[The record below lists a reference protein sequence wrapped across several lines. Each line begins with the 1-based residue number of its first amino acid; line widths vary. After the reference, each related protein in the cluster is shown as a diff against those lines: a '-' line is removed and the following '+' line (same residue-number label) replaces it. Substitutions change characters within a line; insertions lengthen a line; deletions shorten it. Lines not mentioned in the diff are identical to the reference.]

1 MALALVAARRE
12 ELAAVL
18 RLSPWRPWGSRSQ
31 SAWRQRRAPEG
42 ALAYQRRDHTVSAIL
57 TGAGRA
63 QTERAM
69 SWLMENERP
78 DSILSIGFAG
88 ACTPNLDVG
97 DLVLATRLHHIGGS
111 PFDWDL
117 ESLSPNSPDSPTS
130 PNFKDSKDDGVRSAP
145 KIHDEL
151 VADADMLEK
160 ARTAVE
166 MNGIDF
172 TPAPTLTVD
181 SLVRTSGL
189 SAWLGEAYG
198 VAAVDR
204 ESYWVAA
211 AAASAGVPCLSVRS
225 IAYGV
230 NETLPEMASRLPD
243 TPSGGRFGPV
253 FRHGTRH
260 PRTMWRHMSDLRT
273 ARNAVATLT
282 EVLTGS
288 AIIANGEG
296 P

>member
-1 MALALVAARRE
+1 MTLALVAARRE

-18 RLSPWRPWGSRSQ
+18 SRGAWRPWRQRSEG
-31 SAWRQRRAPEG
+31 AWRQRRAPEG
-42 ALAYQRRDHTVSAIL
+42 ALAYQRRDHSVSMIL

-69 SWLMENERP
+69 TWLLGTERP

-97 DLVLATRLHHIGGS
+97 DLVLATRLHHIEGS
-111 PFDWDL
+111 PFDWDP
-117 ESLSPNSPDSPTS
+117 ESLNPTDPQS
-130 PNFKDSKDDGVRSAP
+130 GGSQSDARRE
-145 KIHDEL
+145 EL
-151 VADADMLEK
+151 VADAEMLEI
-160 ARTAVE
+160 ARSAVE

-172 TPAPTLTVD
+172 MPSPTLTVD

-189 SAWLGEAYG
+189 SAWLGETYG
-198 VAAVDR
+198 VSAVDR

-211 AAASAGVPCLSVRS
+211 AAARAGVPCLNVRS

-230 NETLPEMASRLPD
+230 DETLPEVVSRLPD
-243 TPSGGRFGPV
+243 TPSGGRFGPI
-253 FRHGTRH
+253 FKHGVRH
-260 PRTMWRHMSDLRT
+260 PREMWHYMHAVRS

-282 EVLTGS
+282 TVLTGS
-288 AIIANGEG
+288 EAFSDGINA
-296 P
+296 

>member
-18 RLSPWRPWGSRSQ
+18 RLGAWRPWSTRSE

-42 ALAYQRRDHTVSAIL
+42 TLAYQRRDHGVSAIL
-57 TGAGRA
+57 TGAGRVR
-63 QTERAM
+63 TERGM
-69 SWLMENERP
+69 DWLLNTEKP
-78 DSILSIGFAG
+78 DSILSLGFAG
-88 ACTPNLDVG
+88 ACSPNLDVG
-97 DLVLATRLHHIGGS
+97 DLVLATSVQHIEGS
-111 PFDWDL
+111 PFDWDP
-117 ESLSPNSPDSPTS
+117 ESLNRANAEEESP
-130 PNFKDSKDDGVRSAP
+130 GAVR
-145 KIHDEL
+145 EL
-151 VADADMLEK
+151 VADSNLLEK

-172 TPAPTLTVD
+172 MPAPTLTVD
-181 SLVRTSGL
+181 SLVRTAGL
-189 SAWLGEAYG
+189 SAWLGDTYG
-198 VAAVDR
+198 ISAVDR

-230 NETLPEMASRLPD
+230 NETLPELATRLPD

-253 FRHGTRH
+253 FRHSVMH
-260 PRTMWRHMSDLRT
+260 PREVWRFTKSLRT

-282 EVLTGS
+282 GVLTT
-288 AIIANGEG
+288 NGALTRAS
-296 P
+296 

>member
-18 RLSPWRPWGSRSQ
+18 HLGPWQPWGRRSQ
-31 SAWRQRRAPEG
+31 SEWRQRRAPEG

-69 SWLMENERP
+69 SWLIENERP
-78 DSILSIGFAG
+78 DSILSLGFAG

-117 ESLSPNSPDSPTS
+117 ESLSPNSK
-130 PNFKDSKDDGVRSAP
+130 NSKDGGVRSVP
-145 KIHDEL
+145 GVHDEL

-172 TPAPTLTVD
+172 TPSPTLTVD

-189 SAWLGEAYG
+189 SAWLGETYG
-198 VAAVDR
+198 VSAVDR

-243 TPSGGRFGPV
+243 SPSGGRFGPV

-260 PRTMWRHMSDLRT
+260 PRAMWRHMRDLRT

-282 EVLTGS
+282 EVLTGNAS
-288 AIIANGEG
+288 IANDEG
-296 P
+296 S

>member
-1 MALALVAARRE
+1 MTLALVAARRE

-18 RLSPWRPWGSRSQ
+18 RIGAWRPWRRKSE

-42 ALAYQRRDHTVSAIL
+42 ALAYQRRDHEVSAIL

-69 SWLMENERP
+69 SWLLETEKP
-78 DSILSIGFAG
+78 DSILSLGFAG
-88 ACTPNLDVG
+88 ACSPNLDVG
-97 DLVLATRLHHIGGS
+97 DLVLATKLHHLEGS
-111 PFDWDL
+111 PFDWDPA
-117 ESLSPNSPDSPTS
+117 SLNPAKTDSEP
-130 PNFKDSKDDGVRSAP
+130 PGAIR
-145 KIHDEL
+145 EL
-151 VADADMLEK
+151 VADSDLLEK

-172 TPAPTLTVD
+172 MPAPTLTVD
-181 SLVRTSGL
+181 SLVRTAGL
-189 SAWLGEAYG
+189 SAWLGDTYG
-198 VAAVDR
+198 VSAVDR

-211 AAASAGVPCLSVRS
+211 AAADAGVPCLNVRS

-230 NETLPEMASRLPD
+230 NEPLPELATRLPD

-253 FRHGTRH
+253 FRHSVVH
-260 PRTMWRHMSDLRT
+260 PREVWRYTRALRT

-282 EVLTGS
+282 GVLTS
-288 AIIANGEG
+288 EG
-296 P
+296 TLSGIT

>member
-18 RLSPWRPWGSRSQ
+18 TPGAWRPWARRSQ
-31 SAWRQRRAPEG
+31 SDWRQRRAPDG

-69 SWLMENERP
+69 AWLIKNERP
-78 DSILSIGFAG
+78 DSILSLGFSG
-88 ACTPNLDVG
+88 SCTPNLDVG

-117 ESLSPNSPDSPTS
+117 ESLSPNS
-130 PNFKDSKDDGVRSAP
+130 KDGRVTSAP
-145 KIHDEL
+145 GVHDEL
-151 VADADMLEK
+151 VADIDMMEK
-160 ARTAVE
+160 ARIAVE

-172 TPAPTLTVD
+172 TPAPALTVD

-189 SAWLGEAYG
+189 SAWLGETYG
-198 VAAVDR
+198 VASVDR

-230 NETLPEMASRLPD
+230 DETLPEIASRLPD

-260 PRTMWRHMSDLRT
+260 PRTTWRHMRDLRT

-282 EVLTGS
+282 GVLTGNTNIDS
-288 AIIANGEG
+288 
-296 P
+296 